1 MTNLFRTSPYWSL
14 SILVSLIVLAEILTF
29 NTVANLQPV
38 GAGLSVSTFYS
49 YFLVHIVLLAISA
62 SWFGQLNK
70 DYYIA
75 RYADYIK
82 LHQDKVQRRH
92 KNAVILRNLDYNLV
106 PELSDKACQKLMETQ
121 PTTLGQASTISGIT
135 PAAISEVWLYLKSG
149 MLQLRAIGR
158 YFGTGIVVTGAYSTV
173 FYLVIPL
180 VSDLEWKAEWH
191 LFFSDVFSRLLLSV

>member
-1 MTNLFRTSPYWSL
+1 MTNSFRTTPYWSL
-14 SILVSLIVLAEILTF
+14 SILVSLIVLIEILTF
-29 NTVANLQPV
+29 NAVSNLQSV
-38 GAGLSVSTFYS
+38 GAGLSVSTFYA
-49 YFLVHIVLLAISA
+49 YFLVHIALLATSA
-62 SWFGQLNK
+62 IWFGQINK

-82 LHQDKVQRRH
+82 LHQDKVHQRH
-92 KNAVILRNLDYNLV
+92 ENVVIPRNLDYNLV
-106 PELSDKACQKLMETQ
+106 PGLSDKACEKLGEAR
-121 PTTLGQASTISGIT
+121 PTTLAQASAISGVT
-135 PAAISEVWLYLKSG
+135 PAAISEVLLYLKSG

-158 YFGTGIVVTGAYSTV
+158 YFGTGIVVTGASSTV

>member
-1 MTNLFRTSPYWSL
+1 MTNSFRTYPYRSL

-29 NTVANLQPV
+29 NAGANLQPV
-38 GAGLSVSTFYS
+38 GAGLSVNTFYT
-49 YFLVHIVLLAISA
+49 YFLVHIALLAISA
-62 SWFGQLNK
+62 IWFGQLNK

-75 RYADYIK
+75 RYADYIR
-82 LHQDKVQRRH
+82 LHQDKVHRRH
-92 KNAVILRNLDYNLV
+92 ENAVIPRNLDYSLV
-106 PELSDKACQKLMETQ
+106 SGLSDKACEKLREAR
-121 PTTLGQASTISGIT
+121 PTTLGQASVISGIT
-135 PAAISEVWLYLKSG
+135 PAAISELLLYLKSG

-158 YFGTGIVVTGAYSTV
+158 YFGIGIVVTGVSSTV

>member
-14 SILVSLIVLAEILTF
+14 SILVSLIVLAEIVTF
-29 NTVANLQPV
+29 NTFANLQPV

-62 SWFGQLNK
+62 IWFGQLNK

-82 LHQDKVQRRH
+82 LHKDKYHRRH
-92 KNAVILRNLDYNLV
+92 ENAVIPRNLDYKLV
-106 PELSDKACQKLMETQ
+106 TGLPDKTCQKLMETQ
-121 PTTLGQASTISGIT
+121 PTTLGQASAISGVT
-135 PAAISEVWLYLKSG
+135 PAAISDLLLYLKSG

-158 YFGTGIVVTGAYSTV
+158 YFGIGIVVTGVSSTV

>member
-1 MTNLFRTSPYWSL
+1 MTNLFRTSPYRSL

-29 NTVANLQPV
+29 NAGENLRPV
-38 GAGLSVSTFYS
+38 GIGLSVSTFYT

-62 SWFGQLNK
+62 IWFGQINK

-82 LHQDKVQRRH
+82 LHQDKVHRRH
-92 KNAVILRNLDYNLV
+92 ENAAIPRNLDYNLV
-106 PELSDKACQKLMETQ
+106 PGLSDKACEKLGEAR
-121 PTTLGQASTISGIT
+121 PTTLAQAIAISGVT
-135 PAAISEVWLYLKSG
+135 PAAISEVLLYLKSG

-158 YFGTGIVVTGAYSTV
+158 YFGTGIVVTGASSTV

>member
-1 MTNLFRTSPYWSL
+1 MTNLFRTSPYRSL

-29 NTVANLQPV
+29 NAGENLRPV
-38 GAGLSVSTFYS
+38 GIGLSVSTFYT

-62 SWFGQLNK
+62 IWFGQINK

-75 RYADYIK
+75 RYADYIR
-82 LHQDKVQRRH
+82 LHQDKVHRRH
-92 KNAVILRNLDYNLV
+92 ENAAIPRNLDYNLV
-106 PELSDKACQKLMETQ
+106 PGLSDKACEKLGEAR
-121 PTTLGQASTISGIT
+121 PTTLAQAIAISGVT
-135 PAAISEVWLYLKSG
+135 PAAISEVLLYLKSG

-158 YFGTGIVVTGAYSTV
+158 YFGTGIVVTGASSTI

>member
-1 MTNLFRTSPYWSL
+1 MTNSFRTAPYWSL
-14 SILVSLIVLAEILTF
+14 SILVSLIVLIEILTF
-29 NTVANLQPV
+29 NAVSNLQPV
-38 GAGLSVSTFYS
+38 GTGLSVSTFYA
-49 YFLVHIVLLAISA
+49 YFLVHMVLLAISA
-62 SWFGQLNK
+62 IWFGQLNK

-82 LHQDKVQRRH
+82 LHQDKVHQRH
-92 KNAVILRNLDYNLV
+92 ENVVIPRNLDYGLV
-106 PELSDKACQKLMETQ
+106 PGLSDKACEKLGEAR
-121 PTTLGQASTISGIT
+121 PTTLAQASAISGVT
-135 PAAISEVWLYLKSG
+135 PAAISEVLLYLKSG

-158 YFGTGIVVTGAYSTV
+158 YFGTGIVVTGASSTV